1 MASASS
7 PLQQDERIPQRNM
20 YGSLQLTPV
29 SPSHRVDADSPN
41 GAMSELNF
49 VEIPEFG
56 QYKISDEI
64 ATGCNALAAMLGVS
78 LFSVPWGYAK
88 SGLLGGTLIIFI
100 VTYFSYDSAR
110 LLLCVQKV
118 HYSQTGSILSFPEMA
133 GLTLGEKWSTLV
145 TIATIISCLGAC
157 VGYLIFLGQT
167 VGQMFSLAPSLILI
181 WATVPLVLL
190 SWIRTF
196 KELTSFTVFGVLSL
210 LVTIAIIIADGLSSW
225 NGDVANVEDVSLI
238 VPSSIMQFVGPATFL
253 FTIHYCLLA
262 MGAEQLSTFDAD
274 EYGTS
279 FDRGAHT
286 SSQHFERINIA
297 LGGRPS
303 SPDNLTGSQKES
315 VLIRPIRIAFAV
327 ALVIV
332 FVVGVSGSVLYRN
345 AALVR

>member
-1 MASASS
+1 MDSARS
-7 PLQQDERIPQRNM
+7 PLNDERIPQRDL
-20 YGSLQLTPV
+20 YGSLQLTPA
-29 SPSHRVDADSPN
+29 SPSRSADIESPD

-49 VEIPEFG
+49 VEDPEFG

-88 SGLLGGTLIIFI
+88 SGVLGGTLIIFI

-110 LLLCVQKV
+110 LLLSVQKV
-118 HYSQTGSILSFPEMA
+118 HYSQTGIILSFPEMA
-133 GLTLGEKWSTLV
+133 GLTLGQKWNTVV
-145 TIATIISCLGAC
+145 TIATIVSCLGAC

-167 VGQMFSLAPSLILI
+167 VGQMFSLSPSLVLMV
-181 WATVPLVLL
+181 AAMPLVFL

-210 LVTIAIIIADGLSSW
+210 LVTISIIITDGLSVWKGSAD
-225 NGDVANVEDVSLI
+225 NIGDVPLI
-238 VPSSIMQFVGPATFL
+238 IPSSIMDFVGPATFL

-262 MGAEQLSTFDAD
+262 MGAEQLSAFDAD
-274 EYGTS
+274 EYGPH
-279 FDRGAHT
+279 FDRSAHI
-286 SSQHFERINIA
+286 SSQHFERINLA

-303 SPDNLTGSQKES
+303 SPDNLVESQKES
-315 VLIRPIRIAFAV
+315 VLIRPIRVAFMV
-327 ALVIV
+327 ALLIV
-332 FVVGVSGSVLYRN
+332 FVVGVAGSVLYKD